1 MLLMTNPKKRR
12 NSHRRR
18 NPRLESGPRRRH
30 HRRRRSNPFGE
41 ARRHSRR
48 HRNPHHIAGVS
59 LGDLAK
65 ASVGAAIGGVAT
77 RGITQM
83 LLGDKNQGAM
93 GYAGNVGVGLG
104 LTYLGARM
112 GGSTFGLGIGA
123 GAFAGIILRLWSE
136 HVAGTNPA
144 ISGLGDLDF
153 QGLGDF
159 VSTPFPVPTV
169 SQQVGPYQ
177 VVQNPYPAPALP
189 AAPAAANGQPASPA
203 NPAGAPGRVATARF
217 SARHAAAA

>member
-1 MLLMTNPKKRR
+1 MLLMTNPRKRR
-12 NSHRRR
+12 NSRRRR
-18 NPRLESGPRRRH
+18 NPRLDAGRRRH
-30 HRRRRSNPFGE
+30 HHRRRSNPFGE
-41 ARRHSRR
+41 SRRHSRR
-48 HRNPHHIAGVS
+48 RRNPHHIAGVG
-59 LGDLAK
+59 LGELAK

-136 HVAGTNPA
+136 HVAGTSPS

-159 VSTPFPVPTV
+159 VQTPFPVPTV
-169 SQQVGPYQ
+169 SQQSGPYQ
-177 VVQNPYPAPALP
+177 VVSNPYPAPALP
-189 AAPAAANGQPASPA
+189 AAPAAANGQPAAAPA
-203 NPAGAPGRVATARF
+203 NPAGAPGRVSVARL
-217 SARHAAAA
+217 SARHAA